1 MKDLFTTL
9 KYLLNELYQE
19 TEQDNHKYWYDEILK
34 TVKEIENLNKKY
46 KNDYDEIEIDYI
58 ELKERF
64 QEDYIDIDEKL
75 SYFSGNYF
83 EL

>member
-1 MKDLFTTL
+1 MKNLFTTL

-46 KNDYDEIEIDYI
+46 KNDYDELEIDYI
-58 ELKERF
+58 ELKELFNNSRNDLDF
-64 QEDYIDIDEKL
+64 DDWL
-75 SYFSGNYF
+75 PN
-83 EL
+83 ELEL

>member
-19 TEQDNHKYWYDEILK
+19 TEQDSHKYWYDEILK

-46 KNDYDEIEIDYI
+46 KNDYDELEIDYI
-58 ELKERF
+58 ELKELFNNSRNDLDF
-64 QEDYIDIDEKL
+64 DDWL
-75 SYFSGNYF
+75 PN
-83 EL
+83 ELEL

>member
-19 TEQDNHKYWYDEILK
+19 TEQDSRKYWYDEILK

-46 KNDYDEIEIDYI
+46 KNDYDELEIDYI
-58 ELKERF
+58 ELKELFNNSRNDLDF
-64 QEDYIDIDEKL
+64 DDWL
-75 SYFSGNYF
+75 PN
-83 EL
+83 ELEL